1 MNSPAHFLSTL
12 AEHRERL
19 ALVCQLDRLRL
30 RLALRPAAHQ
40 PDITLGG
47 APISALTQAFSL
59 AQFLPGKIGRFARNA
74 ALGADLFRAVNPFT
88 R

>member
-1 MNSPAHFLSTL
+1 MNLPTHFSSTL
-12 AEHRERL
+12 AERRARL

-30 RLALRPAAHQ
+30 RLALRPAAHR
-40 PDITLGG
+40 PEITLGG
-47 APISALTQAFSL
+47 VPISALTQAFSL
-59 AQFLPGKIGRFARNA
+59 AQFLPGKVGRFARNA